1 MTKPPDRPTDKPRI
15 VTRNDAPRSTRRT
28 KTISGPS
35 AAPPF
40 VPPTAPLWLAGWTPA
55 YPVPVSLAEVRTQLA
70 TFEAACAPSEPLQVV
85 AALSPLL
92 KLFRRSVPEKWA
104 EEIADIYVETLREV
118 PPDLLPKAVRHI
130 IQASRFFPTV
140 AEIID
145 AIRIEWNARN
155 DCRMTL
161 RTAEMFAAR
170 QQVNQGPRLVARLPA
185 PTEDEPA

>member
-1 MTKPPDRPTDKPRI
+1 MTKPPDRPKI

-35 AAPPF
+35 APLAF
-40 VPPTAPLWLAGWTPA
+40 VPPSAPLWLAGWMPA
-55 YPVPVSLAEVRTQLA
+55 YRVPVSLAEVRTQLA
-70 TFEAACAPSEPLQVV
+70 TFEAACAPSEPQQVV
-85 AALSPLL
+85 EALAPLL

-104 EEIADIYVETLREV
+104 EEIVDIYVETLLDV

-170 QQVNQGPRLVARLPA
+170 EQVNQGPRLVARLPA
-185 PTEDEPA
+185 PIEDAPA